1 MAAALNLHPD
11 PTPPGL
17 PPEVIARA
25 QALRARLDAI
35 MNAPPRP
42 EEALLPELTPR
53 TLERIEAFA
62 LRDEVRG
69 MR

>member
-1 MAAALNLHPD
+1 
-11 PTPPGL
+11 
-17 PPEVIARA
+17 
-25 QALRARLDAI
+25 